1 MVRVY
6 IYRMTRMHS
15 RLNRRRIIAIALL
28 LCAVF
33 PAAGKA
39 QQADITLTWD
49 ELASHAG
56 LVGINAKTKDQFKAD
71 VLFLATRSI
80 SAVKAAIL
88 LTPSEWTYLNS
99 SIPNHLLHPW
109 DLGKV
114 DMATWKHLVDI
125 ALPFEGTVNV
135 DRLKDDDKFTILRR
149 PDLHSIRLYML
160 SPNADGKS
168 GMLYYFYNKD

>member
-6 IYRMTRMHS
+6 TCRITRMHS
-15 RLNRRRIIAIALL
+15 RLNRRRIIAIALF

-39 QQADITLTWD
+39 QQADITLSWD

-56 LVGINAKTKDQFKAD
+56 LVGITAKTKDQFKVD

-80 SAVKAAIL
+80 SVVKAAIL

-109 DLGKV
+109 SLGKV
-114 DMATWKHLVDI
+114 DIDIWKHTVDLG
-125 ALPFEGTVNV
+125 LPFEGTVNV
-135 DRLKDDDKFTILRR
+135 DRLKVDDKFTILRG
-149 PDLHSIRLYML
+149 PDLRTTRLYML
-160 SPNADGKS
+160 SSNADGKS
-168 GMLYYFYNKD
+168 GVLYYFYVRD